1 MAGDWIKMRSDLHT
15 HPKVVRISSALHA
28 DRLRVIGGLHAV
40 WCLFDAHSEDGSLDG
55 YSLDAIDELIGWAGF
70 ATALQSV
77 GWLVLAGDSVSLPRF
92 DEHNG
97 RSAKRRVMETERK
110 RRERFAHGAEQL
122 SASEADTKRTRE
134 EKIREELSIPE
145 GIESRQ
151 TVPPAPNGTRL
162 SPGWEL
168 PSDWH
173 AWAMANRSDLDIHQ
187 VAQQFK
193 DHWLAKPGRDGTK
206 ADWFATFRNWVR
218 REKSQAAQSNA
229 GRSSQK
235 FDPVAHINRKAYE
248 RPVTVLDTDVTVVSD
263 QGRLPY

>member
-1 MAGDWIKMRSDLHT
+1 
-15 HPKVVRISSALHA
+15 
-28 DRLRVIGGLHAV
+28 
-40 WCLFDAHSEDGSLDG
+40 
-55 YSLDAIDELIGWAGF
+55 
-70 ATALQSV
+70 
-77 GWLVLAGDSVSLPRF
+77 
-92 DEHNG
+92 
-97 RSAKRRVMETERK
+97 
-110 RRERFAHGAEQL
+110 
-122 SASEADTKRTRE
+122 
-134 EKIREELSIPE
+134 
-145 GIESRQ
+145 
-151 TVPPAPNGTRL
+151 
-162 SPGWEL
+162 
-168 PSDWH
+168 
-173 AWAMANRSDLDIHQ
+173 MANRSDLDIQQ